1 MFGTNRIL
9 GAKDFDLLCDDRL
22 MVTSIF
28 VTLQGE
34 GPYSGRPAVF
44 VRLTGCNLDCSFCDT
59 YFDQGKIYTLNE
71 LSSLIDATIL
81 GYWVKN
87 FGGDPPDWAFS
98 IEQDGPEHPG
108 MILVITGGE
117 PTLQPALVNFC
128 KQEVMRWAVI
138 QIESNGTNLI
148 KGLEERA
155 VLVISPKVSEKT
167 QRYLKPRGEVLDQAS
182 AIKLVVSSDVNSPY
196 NKLPEW
202 LPDIIKGYRMS
213 ETIYISPMA
222 VYNSE
227 HLVKKISFIQG
238 GKNPNEMEDIERV
251 SIWDKGV
258 LDLEKC
264 RANYEYAAKLCIQHG
279 FRLNLQTHLFA
290 SLP

>member
-138 QIESNGTNLI
+138 QIESNGNKIDNYIDWIT
-148 KGLEERA
+148 
-155 VLVISPKVSEKT
+155 ISPKNKDFTQKKGNELKVIFNTIDLKNLTKLKFDYYYIQPKSEKN
-167 QRYLKPRGEVLDQAS
+167 
-182 AIKLVVSSDVNSPY
+182 I
-196 NKLPEW
+196 
-202 LPDIIKGYRMS
+202 
-213 ETIYISPMA
+213 
-222 VYNSE
+222 
-227 HLVKKISFIQG
+227 KKIINYIK
-238 GKNPNEMEDIERV
+238 KNP
-251 SIWDKGV
+251 IW
-258 LDLEKC
+258 
-264 RANYEYAAKLCIQHG
+264 KLSLQIQKILKI
-279 FRLNLQTHLFA
+279 R
-290 SLP
+290 